1 MMELIAQDTAVYCL
15 IPLCKMGEVAAE
27 IAQDTVV
34 YCLTPWRKT
43 GEVAAVN

>member
-1 MMELIAQDTAVYCL
+1 
-15 IPLCKMGEVAAE
+15 MGEVAAE

>member
-1 MMELIAQDTAVYCL
+1 MELIAQGTVVYCST
-15 IPLCKMGEVAAE
+15 PLWKMGEVAAE

-34 YCLTPWRKT
+34 YCLTPWRKM

>member
-1 MMELIAQDTAVYCL
+1 MELIVQDTAVYCL
-15 IPLCKMGEVAAE
+15 IPLGKMGEVAAE
-27 IAQDTVV
+27 IAQSTVV